1 MALGYIKVWLN
12 WTERTCKL
20 KAAEK
25 GRLIDALTL
34 YARGED
40 VTELL
45 SGNEQFVF
53 PMFQDEI
60 DRDRETYKALSAK
73 RAEAGRAGG
82 NQRQANASKCK
93 QDEANAS
100 KASSNSKEYIVGV
113 KENSKEIDDDG
124 GDRAREEQD
133 PVFGYALTELGHL
146 SPTAM
151 EEMSMYRAELP
162 DDLIRWAIDETTSNG
177 TRKWSYTRAILENLT
192 KHGIKTIGEAKAAQ
206 DARRQ
211 RKGGGKGRDTLT
223 SEKVYEDN
231 LAEVFGV

>member
-1 MALGYIKVWLN
+1 MGMSYFAMFKDWRDSFDELSDS
-12 WTERTCKL
+12 E
-20 KAAEK
+20 A
-25 GRLIDALTL
+25 GRLIKAVYAYACGDEANLTGVE
-34 YARGED
+34 RGAFGFIRR
-40 VTELL
+40 
-45 SGNEQFVF
+45 S
-53 PMFQDEI
+53 I
-60 DRDRETYKALSAK
+60 DRDEAKYAEKCETASRSAK
-73 RAEAGRAGG
+73 ARYMRTH
-82 NQRQANASKCK
+82 ANACERSLDGYKNCERI
-93 QDEANAS
+93 QEEEEE
-100 KASSNSKEYIVGV
+100 KEEE
-113 KENSKEIDDDG
+113 KEKHKHKRLDDDD

-211 RKGGGKGRDTLT
+211 RKGGGKAREQLT